1 MTQRTQSEVE
11 EAIDYVQQQRE
22 LITKFNY
29 AGIPE
34 MDHQVKMF
42 DIVIKEARNAEKM
55 RNALIEIS
63 KDSYLNEWDGELT
76 PTNVAKLA
84 RDVLKECE

>member
-55 RNALIEIS
+55 REALIAIS